1 MKFCIIIIDD
11 KIMEAIKTFDDY
23 SDDQGG
29 WFQTPVNPLGG
40 AWLIIAMILMMI
52 IMITIRM
59 MMMITG
65 YKPQ

>member
-1 MKFCIIIIDD
+1 
-11 KIMEAIKTFDDY
+11 MEAIENFDDY
-23 SDDQGG
+23 SDDWGG

-52 IMITIRM
+52 FMMIIMIMMLM

-65 YKPQ
+65 FKPQ